1 MSMTFKPLCPH
12 CGIRARVRTCKRIT
26 TQFTELY
33 CNCPNC
39 GSSWR
44 GSVEVI
50 NFINPPMRST
60 EGHPIV
66 KGHYQFDDQGAL
78 IPATQEAPTIPHSR
92 GPSEMDKRQ
101 MPLALPMEA

>member
-39 GSSWR
+39 GASWR

-50 NFINPPMRST
+50 NFINPPMRSM
-60 EGHPIV
+60 EGPPV
-66 KGHYQFDDQGAL
+66 VRGHYKFDDAGAL
-78 IPATQEAPTIPHSR
+78 IPAGEDVPPIRHSR
-92 GPSEMDKRQ
+92 GPSEADKNQ
-101 MPLALPMEA
+101 LPLVLPMD